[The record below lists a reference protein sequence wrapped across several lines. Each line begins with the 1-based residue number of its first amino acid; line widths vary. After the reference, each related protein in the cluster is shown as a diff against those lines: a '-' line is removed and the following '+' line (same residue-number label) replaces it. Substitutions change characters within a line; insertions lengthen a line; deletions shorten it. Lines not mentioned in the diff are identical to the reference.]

1 MKKILIIFLL
11 AIIIGAFP
19 AYAADSNNPNVEEK
33 IQKIDPNVYQEIKN
47 TSKQFQIDNPELNDS
62 VTKLALEFNEGN
74 LTITQIVEK
83 ADVQALIVNILSN
96 ENVRFKI
103 HDLLQ
108 KPEIMDAINI
118 LAQDKDI
125 QDAANILMSNPD
137 ISQYV
142 YMIVYS

>member
-11 AIIIGAFP
+11 ATFIGAFP
-19 AYAADSNNPNVEEK
+19 AYAAESNNPNVEEK

-47 TSKQFQIDNPELNDS
+47 TSKQFKIDNPELNDS

-74 LTITQIVEK
+74 LTIPQIVEK
-83 ADVQALIVNILSN
+83 ADVQALIVTILSN

-125 QDAANILMSNPD
+125 QDAANILMSNPE

-142 YMIVYS
+142 YMIIYS

>member
-74 LTITQIVEK
+74 LTIPQIVEK
-83 ADVQALIVNILSN
+83 ADVQALIVTILSN

>member
-11 AIIIGAFP
+11 ATFIGAFP
-19 AYAADSNNPNVEEK
+19 AYAADSNNPNVEQK

-47 TSKQFQIDNPELNDS
+47 TSKQFKSDNPELNDS

-74 LTITQIVEK
+74 LTIPQIVEK
-83 ADVQALIVNILSN
+83 ADVQALIVTILSN

-108 KPEIMDAINI
+108 KPEVMDAINI

-125 QDAANILMSNPD
+125 QDAANILMSNPE
-137 ISQYV
+137 ISQYI
-142 YMIVYS
+142 YIIIYS